1 MTVLL
6 DGKMVAKEL
15 RKRTSARVNKMTEQA
30 VYPKLAIVRVGTDPS
45 SISYERAAEK
55 EMIHTG
61 ILVEK
66 ITFPE
71 DVLLE
76 EVLDCL
82 RKLNEDASIHGILV
96 MQPFPVHLST
106 YAVSKLIAPQKDI
119 DGFSLQNL
127 GSLMQPGTDSFFPS
141 TPQAVMHLLDVYGV
155 SLKGKEVTIIGS
167 SAIVGKPLSLLMLDA
182 AATVTVCHIYTE
194 NLKKHTESADIVVSA
209 TGAVGLISS
218 EHIKKGAIVIDVGY
232 GQDEQGR
239 VSGDV
244 QFDQVN
250 GKAGFLTPVP
260 GGIGAI
266 TSAILAEHVLH
277 SAERMGSDK

>member
-6 DGKMVAKEL
+6 DGKMIAKEL
-15 RKRTSARVNKMTEQA
+15 RKRTSARVNKMTEQT

>member
-6 DGKMVAKEL
+6 DGKMIAKEL